1 MSAGTIIGVAAI
13 ACFLV
18 EAWKLNQCAKH
29 ATLQW
34 RLGEKVIIPDI
45 AKSGLFG
52 WLAAAA
58 IMFAKLT
65 EG

>member
-1 MSAGTIIGVAAI
+1 MGAALI
-13 ACFLV
+13 ACAIR
-18 EAWKLNQCAKH
+18 EAWKLGQCAKH

-34 RLGEKVIIPDI
+34 KYDDQIIIPDI
-45 AKSGLFG
+45 AKSGLYG